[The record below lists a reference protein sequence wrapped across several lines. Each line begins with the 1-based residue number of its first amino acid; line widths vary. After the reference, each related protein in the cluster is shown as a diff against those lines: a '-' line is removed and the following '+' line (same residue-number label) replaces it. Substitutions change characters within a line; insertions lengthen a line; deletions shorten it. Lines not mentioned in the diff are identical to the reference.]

1 MKSIINLLEAS
12 TSYNDSWNLTFYFVL
27 VLVLL
32 IGIFWTYMQVFV
44 KPKKKKE
51 VLKENKIYQNNE
63 DTIEESY
70 KKDYKKN

>member
-44 KPKKKKE
+44 KPKKKTE